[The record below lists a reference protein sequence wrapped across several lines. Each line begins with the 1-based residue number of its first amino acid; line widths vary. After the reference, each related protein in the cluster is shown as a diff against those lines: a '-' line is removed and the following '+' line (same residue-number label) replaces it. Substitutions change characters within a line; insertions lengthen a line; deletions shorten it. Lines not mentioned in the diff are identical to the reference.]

1 MTKNEIYREAITKFG
16 WQSQVNMLVEEIGEL
31 LSALNKY
38 ERGRVELS
46 DVTTE
51 VADVRI
57 MIEQLE
63 VVLDIHDDVECEIK
77 RKIERLKY
85 RLDKK
90 GGEK

>member
-1 MTKNEIYREAITKFG
+1 
-16 WQSQVNMLVEEIGEL
+16 MLVEEIGEL

>member
-1 MTKNEIYREAITKFG
+1 MERDKIYVEAITKWG

-38 ERGRVELS
+38 ERGRVDLS

-63 VVLDIHDDVECEIK
+63 IILDIHDDVESEIK

-85 RLDKK
+85 RLNTK
-90 GGEK
+90 